1 MKAVECGKKEIVKIL
16 LQSDEGNLNKDD
28 IEDLVVKAVRSDCN
42 ETLMILLEKV
52 KSSYEMIFYLLFVQ
66 NKIDIEQQARDRG
79 NREMINMMKEQFKI
93 RIDEAEIV
101 DEDINSF
108 LNCIP
113 KHQEVD
119 YVDIK
124 KNIMKLIKK
133 HDDNIISY
141 ERLLSEVVCSTIH
154 HNQSTCPLGCSVT
167 AQCDSVYR

>member
-1 MKAVECGKKEIVKIL
+1 
-16 LQSDEGNLNKDD
+16 
-28 IEDLVVKAVRSDCN
+28 
-42 ETLMILLEKV
+42 
-52 KSSYEMIFYLLFVQ
+52 
-66 NKIDIEQQARDRG
+66 
-79 NREMINMMKEQFKI
+79 MINTMKEFKI

-124 KNIMKLIKK
+124 KIIMKLIKK

-141 ERLLSEVVCSTIH
+141 EKLLSEVVCPTVH
-154 HNQSTCPLGCSVT
+154 HNESTCPEDCSVT
-167 AQCDSVYR
+167 TQCDRMREVLRFVDLLVAKLKDFPEFKDFSFDWLLIGSTCEGSKLGHLFNRVP